1 MSCVK
6 NEKKNEVVCGC
17 VEAGR
22 NKTIGCVLGFEP
34 VGLGVPSGP
43 AERKTKYIKRVRL
56 VC

>member
-1 MSCVK
+1 MSK
-6 NEKKNEVVCGC
+6 TKKNEVVCGC

-43 AERKTKYIKRVRL
+43 AEIKTKYIKRVRL